1 MEAKRRAAQVAAAAA
16 AAVAAVAV
24 VTAIILGKIHSPH
37 LKAIRPALQDRVGAG
52 RGNEEI

>member
-1 MEAKRRAAQVAAAAA
+1 VQVAAAV

-24 VTAIILGKIHSPH
+24 VMAIILGRIRSPRR
-37 LKAIRPALQDRVGAG
+37 KAIRPALQDRVGAG